1 MKVLFIITNARL
13 GYWLSELT
21 HPYFLLS
28 ERGIDIDIASLKG
41 GATTKAAESDPY
53 FAKSWEPNDLM
64 SKGFLSDKTLVA
76 KVENTLTLSSLDLDA
91 YDAVHVVG
99 GIGAAVDLFPSEQ
112 VGRVL
117 EHFFAKG
124 QLVGAI
130 CHGVIALGNTPNR
143 INGRQ
148 VTGFSLAEDL
158 EAEKLYGKDFIPNY
172 PQPVLEK
179 VGATFS
185 HVEPW
190 GVRVQVDGRMIT
202 GQNQQSASEYTLA
215 FHHLLTGHNP
225 VHIAK

>member
-1 MKVLFIITNARL
+1 MKVLFIITNAKI

-28 ERGIDIDIASLKG
+28 ERGIEIDIASPKG

-64 SKGFLSDKTLVA
+64 SKGFLSDKALVA
-76 KVENTLTLSSLDLDA
+76 KVENTLPLEGLDLDS
-91 YDAVHVVG
+91 YEAVHVVG
-99 GIGAAVDLFPSEQ
+99 GIGAAVDLFPNEE

-124 QLVGAI
+124 QVVGAI
-130 CHGVIALGNTPNR
+130 CHGVIALGNLPRR
-143 INGRQ
+143 IDGHQ

-179 VGATFS
+179 AGATFS
-185 HVEPW
+185 HVGPW
-190 GVRVQVDGRMIT
+190 GVRVQVDGRLIT

-215 FHHLLTGHNP
+215 FHHLLTGQNP

>member
-1 MKVLFIITNARL
+1 MKLLFIVTNAKI

-28 ERGIDIDIASLKG
+28 ERGCEIDIASPKG
-41 GATTKAAESDPY
+41 GQTTKAAESDPY
-53 FAKSWEPNDLM
+53 YVKSWEPNDLM
-64 SKGFLSDKTLVA
+64 SKGFLSDDTLVA
-76 KVENTLTLSSLDLDA
+76 KIENTLPLAGLDLNR
-91 YDAVHVVG
+91 YDAIHVVG
-99 GIGAAVDLFPSEQ
+99 GIGAAVDLYPNQE

-130 CHGVIALGNTPNR
+130 CHGVIALGNNAAR
-143 INGRQ
+143 IAGRQ

-172 PQPVLEK
+172 PQPILEQA
-179 VGATFS
+179 GAIFT

-190 GVRVQVDGRMIT
+190 GVRVQIDARMIT
-202 GQNQQSASEYTLA
+202 GQNQQSASEYALA
-215 FHHLLTGHNP
+215 FYHLLVGKSP
-225 VHIAK
+225 VLIAK